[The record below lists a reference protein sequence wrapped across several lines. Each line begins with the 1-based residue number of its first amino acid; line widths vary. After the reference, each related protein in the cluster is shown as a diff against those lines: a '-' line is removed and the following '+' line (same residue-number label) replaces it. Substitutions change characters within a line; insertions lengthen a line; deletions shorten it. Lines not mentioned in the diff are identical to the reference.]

1 MNYQKI
7 ITDLEHHAS
16 EASEFLASYPDP
28 DEMESEKAAHRAM
41 VCAVHA
47 LRELTQERAAHLEA
61 TMLTRSSRL
70 YLSGPMTGLPQQNY
84 PAFHA
89 AAASLRRAGYR
100 VVNPAELHPHS
111 RLRRWQATMT
121 AWLTRTPAPAL
132 PTWGE
137 YMRAA
142 LVGLLSCEAIVL
154 LPGWEHSRGA
164 RCEVS
169 LAAELGMR
177 RCTIAEALSANKQVS
192 NAPQSVPPTH

>member
-1 MNYQKI
+1 
-7 ITDLEHHAS
+7 
-16 EASEFLASYPDP
+16 
-28 DEMESEKAAHRAM
+28 
-41 VCAVHA
+41 
-47 LRELTQERAAHLEA
+47 
-61 TMLTRSSRL
+61 MLTRSSRL

-142 LVGLLSCEAIVL
+142 LVGLLRCEAIVL

-192 NAPQSVPPTH
+192 NGHQNTTDSIS

>member
-1 MNYQKI
+1 
-7 ITDLEHHAS
+7 
-16 EASEFLASYPDP
+16 
-28 DEMESEKAAHRAM
+28 
-41 VCAVHA
+41 
-47 LRELTQERAAHLEA
+47 
-61 TMLTRSSRL
+61 MLTRSSRL

-132 PTWGE
+132 PTWEE

-177 RCTIAEALSANKQVS
+177 RCTIAEALSANIRHE
-192 NAPQSVPPTH
+192 PRPTE